1 LLDAA
6 QPEAPMKPVPL
17 QLTLAGHIVLVLH
30 DFSTGGSERIAI
42 RLANQWARSGRRV
55 TILSGG
61 ADGPARGLIAAE
73 VTVQSVWPEIR
84 RSILSRVILGT
95 GMAEHIRSLRPDIIF
110 VPGNFHFLLLWAL
123 GRALG
128 DACPAVV
135 AKISNPIRF
144 PFCPVIVAA
153 LLARVIRRG
162 AAKID
167 SFVAM
172 SAALR
177 AEAEPVLERPD
188 IKLIHEPNIDHVQPR
203 TPDRVEGPPLIV
215 CAGRLVRQK
224 NFMLALRAFAK
235 VDPASGAHLMILGE
249 GDQRRR
255 LEAAVDRLGLRR
267 RVTLAGH
274 VPDIGPYLRR
284 ARLFLLSSRYEGYPA
299 VLIEALAAGL
309 PIVATDSSAALS
321 EILVHPSFGRVV
333 PQDAAALG
341 RAIEAMLDAPGPE
354 ADHVAMMLRRHRID
368 RVARQ
373 YLDLFDRT
381 VATRAES
388 HGSGRRQAA

>member
-1 LLDAA
+1 
-6 QPEAPMKPVPL
+6 MTPVPR
-17 QLTLAGHIVLVLH
+17 QLAMAAHIVLVLH

-55 TILSGG
+55 TILSG
-61 ADGPARGLIAAE
+61 ASDGPARVLVAAD

-84 RSILSRVILGT
+84 RGILSRIILGT
-95 GMAEHIRSLRPDIIF
+95 AMADNIRNLRPDIIF

-128 DACPAVV
+128 DTCPAVV

-144 PFCPVIVAA
+144 PFCPSIVAA
-153 LLARVIRRG
+153 LLARVIRKG
-162 AAKID
+162 VAKID
-167 SFVAM
+167 GFIAM

-188 IKLIHEPNIDHVQPR
+188 IKLIHEPNIDHIQAAV
-203 TPDRVEGPPLIV
+203 PDRIEGPPLIL

-224 NFMLALRAFAK
+224 NFMLALRAFARTG
-235 VDPASGAHLMILGE
+235 PASGAHLMILGE

-255 LEAAVDRLGLRR
+255 LEAAVDRLGLSG

-274 VPDIGPYLRR
+274 VPDIRPYLRQ

-299 VLIEALAAGL
+299 VLIEALAARV
-309 PIVATDSSAALS
+309 PIVATDCSPALG
-321 EILVHPSFGRVV
+321 EIIAHPSFGCIV
-333 PQDAAALG
+333 PQNAAALG
-341 RAIEAMLDAPGPE
+341 QAIDTMLDAPGPE
-354 ADHVAMMLRRHRID
+354 ADQVAMMLRRHQID

-381 VATRAES
+381 IATRAGS
-388 HGSGRRQAA
+388 HTSGRKQAA

>member
-1 LLDAA
+1 
-6 QPEAPMKPVPL
+6 MPL
-17 QLTLAGHIVLVLH
+17 QVSTAAHIVLVLH

-55 TILSGG
+55 TILSG
-61 ADGPARGLIAAE
+61 ASDGPARALVAAE

-95 GMAEHIRSLRPDIIF
+95 AMAENIRNLRPDIIF

-128 DACPAVV
+128 DECPAVV

-144 PFCPVIVAA
+144 PFCPSIVAA
-153 LLARVIRRG
+153 LLARVIRKG
-162 AAKID
+162 VAKID
-167 SFVAM
+167 SFIAM

-177 AEAEPVLERPD
+177 TEAEPVLERPD
-188 IKLIHEPNIDHVQPR
+188 IKLIHEPNIDHLQEAA
-203 TPDRVEGPPLIV
+203 PDRIEGPPLIL

-224 NFMLALRAFAK
+224 NFLLALQAFART
-235 VDPASGAHLMILGE
+235 DPASGAHLMILGE

-255 LEAAVDRLGLRR
+255 LEAAVDRLGLSG

-274 VPDIGPYLRR
+274 VPAIRPYLRQ

-299 VLIEALAAGL
+299 VLIEALAERV
-309 PIVATDSSAALS
+309 PIVATDCSAALG
-321 EILVHPSFGRVV
+321 EIIAHPSFGRIV
-333 PQDAAALG
+333 PQNAAALG
-341 RAIEAMLDAPGPE
+341 EAIDTMLDAPGPE
-354 ADHVAMMLRRHRID
+354 ADQVAMMLRRHQID

-381 VATRAES
+381 IATRAET
-388 HGSGRRQAA
+388 HTSGRKQAA